1 MDFLII
7 LLIIPIIY
15 VLIKSSDNS
24 KIIKRLNR
32 ELRYL
37 QQQINSLK
45 QHETK
50 QVVKPPVVKDE
61 ISFDSLEDSQ
71 NVVKAST
78 TQAKKVE
85 PDISIFE
92 SSPDKYEPKQTPE
105 KKSRTKNDWEA
116 LIGGKILNRVGAL
129 ALVIGLGFFLKY
141 AFDNDLISETIRVLI
156 GVTIGLLLIVGGLLF
171 HRKNFQ
177 AFSQGLAGAGISI
190 LYLSVYASF
199 NYYQLVPQPVAF
211 GFMAIVTILT
221 FIQAFHYDSLAV
233 SILGWLGGFLTP
245 FLLSTGQANEVGLF
259 TYILLLDIGL
269 LIVVLKKDSWVV
281 LEALTIAATYL
292 IFYIWYDSFYI
303 EAKLSISLLFLSLFW
318 VLFFINN
325 FVHVSKGNKTFIELR
340 QIVSAISIAFYYLG
354 LYLMIDK
361 NHHDLMGLTTVIL
374 SLIYFGNFLYVKQKQ
389 QQDVSQQIFS
399 LITSILLFT
408 IAIYVQFEKFTI
420 IILWALEAL
429 IILWIGIKSN
439 IKILWSSGIALT
451 ILAILGLLTIGDTFS
466 FSHIKEFIPIINN
479 RALAFLSLSTLLGMG
494 SYLFSKTDINDS
506 TRLRMVF
513 NSTMSGIL
521 LIFVAVEIGDYL
533 HKLRVIEEGYSK
545 DQIRFIKLLSWS
557 IGWSLLSMLSIFYGY
572 RKNLI
577 EMIICGLLALGLG
590 VILSV
595 TVGISY
601 VPIELFSPILNF
613 RALILFGII
622 AILTAHFL
630 LLKKNQNL
638 YDWLNDLYKIFQVVI
653 VIVVLSLITGE
664 IRDFY
669 EKEMLLFNRDSID
682 YLSTNNLQQLML
694 SSSWL
699 LYSIILIGVG
709 IWQRSQIIRITSI
722 IIFGVA
728 TLKIFL
734 YDLSYLE
741 TLYRIYSFIGLGLIL
756 LFVSYLY
763 QKYKKIVFEQE

>member
-1 MDFLII
+1 
-7 LLIIPIIY
+7 
-15 VLIKSSDNS
+15 
-24 KIIKRLNR
+24 
-32 ELRYL
+32 
-37 QQQINSLK
+37 
-45 QHETK
+45 
-50 QVVKPPVVKDE
+50 
-61 ISFDSLEDSQ
+61 
-71 NVVKAST
+71 
-78 TQAKKVE
+78 
-85 PDISIFE
+85 
-92 SSPDKYEPKQTPE
+92 
-105 KKSRTKNDWEA
+105 
-116 LIGGKILNRVGAL
+116 
-129 ALVIGLGFFLKY
+129 
-141 AFDNDLISETIRVLI
+141 
-156 GVTIGLLLIVGGLLF
+156 
-171 HRKNFQ
+171 
-177 AFSQGLAGAGISI
+177 
-190 LYLSVYASF
+190 
-199 NYYQLVPQPVAF
+199 
-211 GFMAIVTILT
+211 
-221 FIQAFHYDSLAV
+221 
-233 SILGWLGGFLTP
+233 
-245 FLLSTGQANEVGLF
+245 
-259 TYILLLDIGL
+259 
-269 LIVVLKKDSWVV
+269 
-281 LEALTIAATYL
+281 
-292 IFYIWYDSFYI
+292 
-303 EAKLSISLLFLSLFW
+303 
-318 VLFFINN
+318 
-325 FVHVSKGNKTFIELR
+325 
-340 QIVSAISIAFYYLG
+340 
-354 LYLMIDK
+354 MIDK